1 MVRGGGLR
9 VKHSR
14 VSRALRP
21 RYIGEE
27 EEVVV
32 AVR

>member
-14 VSRALRP
+14 VSRAPRP

-27 EEVVV
+27 EEEEGGG
-32 AVR
+32 